1 MCGVEKKVY
10 AHATLSFICDR
21 ALSSSSSFSVDVEE
35 SVDGFLF
42 TLRRSSWREWK
53 RRQKEKKKNV
63 LHGALSYSQN
73 THFGDIFK
81 CRPSMTYTHF
91 SISIIGGCRVRGGN
105 EWRLSTGRSFGWL
118 CWNGFWSGSG
128 LIIGGTLIS
137 TLDEEPSRVAT
148 QRNFW
153 SDWAFN
159 SLRDGSAKLIHKAEF
174 WFLNYPPKRGDLVF
188 LLLLWIFFFFFAI

>member
-1 MCGVEKKVY
+1 MWRRKKSVRACNFVFYLRSRTFVIVKFFSRRRRECGWF
-10 AHATLSFICDR
+10 SFYPSTELMTR
-21 ALSSSSSFSVDVEE
+21 M
-35 SVDGFLF
+35 
-42 TLRRSSWREWK
+42 
-53 RRQKEKKKNV
+53 KEAAERKEKNV